1 MPRRPVEERIA
12 EIDGKIQKLNDEIS
26 SVKAKKENLISSYDQ
41 KIANGVAR
49 IKDLEKKKEA
59 ILNPKPRT
67 RRKTKKQKMNELLQQ
82 ALKSGLSPED
92 LADKLGLTEETPQ
105 EEPADEQ

>member
-59 ILNPKPRT
+59 ILNPKPRA

-105 EEPADEQ
+105 EESNDE